1 MIVVATLVRMA
12 IKFLGINPIAALF
25 WTAVLNGFLA
35 PPLLVLIMLM
45 ANNRTIMGQ
54 RTNNWVGNALGWLT
68 AAVMLA
74 AAIALI
80 LSILTWGQSV

>member
-25 WTAVLNGFLA
+25 WTAVINGFLA
-35 PPLLVLIMLM
+35 PPLLVLILLM
-45 ANNRTIMGQ
+45 ANNRTIMGRQ
-54 RTNNWVGNALGWLT
+54 VNGRLSNFLGWLT
-68 AAVMLA
+68 VALMAV

-80 LSILTWGQSV
+80 LTWGHS